1 MLELVDKDAETT
13 ITNILHM
20 FKNMMKKL
28 QKKQKKMKSTISEMK
43 NILKWDQK
51 LQTIRLVI

>member
-13 ITNILHM
+13 ITNTLHM

-28 QKKQKKMKSTISEMK
+28 WKIKEKMKRHEKYSI
-43 NILKWDQK
+43 
-51 LQTIRLVI
+51 